1 MPSLLQRLGRKTD
14 RGLIWETLSRVFV
27 TLGIFLLPILVLS
40 WTPDVWETPKAM
52 VLFVTVGLG
61 WICYF
66 IAILLRREHRW
77 KASRLDWV
85 VIALWGSYG
94 ISTIGS
100 TSWWVSLT
108 GISGSFV
115 EAYPVVTAMI
125 GLYFLTGQIFHTDAE
140 RRLGWSVAIAG
151 LGLAL
156 VFQMFQFSDF
166 SLLPPSLPREN
177 TVFSTLSNS
186 LTDVSILAAIF
197 GAAMLLLWNT
207 QAERWQR
214 WSIVAGVLLSWI
226 VVLLAGRPVGW
237 AMWAIGMI
245 AVVLQQAAKGKK
257 AEMRLIFIAVILA
270 AAGMAAQLFGVPR
283 QAGLANGPDLG
294 LDQATTRTIVR
305 ETLSDRPFF
314 GTGGSTWYQNFVTRR
329 PVEFNA
335 TDAWATRFIKANT
348 GWWQSVAA
356 YGLVGVIAWAG
367 VIALG
372 AWMAWKRWAQ
382 KPDHLSLLVGIFV
395 VATGIS
401 GFFTTW
407 SLLLLSFTW
416 FFLGLQRS
424 AWLHETVKKPQGI
437 RLGFPVA
444 FLFSALGIIGVL
456 FFAGRIYTAHIIV
469 RQAQAAIVREKPVAT
484 IVEQLERALS
494 LNAHES
500 DAAVLLA
507 GAYVTQAEVALQKND
522 TATAGTLVQKSVTTM
537 RTAIARDPKNPAM
550 IEAMNNLLNRVNP
563 YVADAVDEAS
573 RNFLSL
579 QKLEPTNPIHDVG
592 YGQTLMLLRSRLL
605 TDTATDEQKKQAA
618 KYFADAMS
626 AYTTALKKKADYP
639 QALFAQAQGYEAN
652 NESTKAVPI
661 LETLVTNY
669 PQVPVFW
676 IELGSAYS
684 QAKQNDQ
691 AVTAYERAITMVP
704 TDAAPYLAL
713 ADHYTTTE
721 QLDLVKQ
728 TLDRGAATAIDP
740 TVIQQRLEALKT
752 PATE

>member
-1 MPSLLQRLGRKTD
+1 MPSLLQRLGRTSD
-14 RGLIWETLSRVFV
+14 RGLTWETLSRVFV
-27 TLGIFLLPILVLS
+27 TLGIFLLPVLVLS
-40 WTPDVWETPKAM
+40 WTSDVWETTKAM
-52 VLFVTVGLG
+52 VLLVTVGFG

-66 IAILLRREHRW
+66 VATLLRREHRW
-77 KASRLDWV
+77 KFSRLDWV
-85 VIALWGSYG
+85 VLALWASYG

-108 GISGSFV
+108 GISGSLA
-115 EAYPVVTAMI
+115 EAFPVVTAMI
-125 GLYFLTGQIFHTDAE
+125 GLYFLTGQIFHTEAE
-140 RRLGWSVAIAG
+140 RRAGSSAAIAG

-177 TVFSTLSNS
+177 TVFSTMSNS
-186 LTDVSILAAIF
+186 LTDVAILAAIF
-197 GAAMLLLWNT
+197 GAAILLLWNR

-214 WSIVAGVLLSWI
+214 WAIMAGVLLSWL

-237 AMWAIGMI
+237 AVLAIGMI

-257 AEMRLIFIAVILA
+257 ADTRLIIIAVVLA
-270 AAGMAAQLFGVPR
+270 AAGMAAQLFGLPR
-283 QAGLANGPDLG
+283 QAGLANTPDLA
-294 LDQATTRTIVR
+294 LDHATTRTIVR
-305 ETLSDRPFF
+305 ETLSERPFF

-335 TDAWATRFIKANT
+335 SDAWATRFIKANS

-356 YGLVGVIAWAG
+356 FGLVGVIAWAG

-372 AWMAWKRWAQ
+372 AWLAWMRWAR
-382 KPDHLSLLVGIFV
+382 KPDHLSLLVGLFV
-395 VATGIS
+395 VATGLS

-407 SLLLLSFTW
+407 SLLLLSLTW

-424 AWLHETVKKPQGI
+424 AWLHETIKKPSGI

-444 FLFSALGIIGVL
+444 FLFGALSIIGVL
-456 FFAGRIYTAHIIV
+456 FFVGRIYAAQIIV
-469 RQAQAAIVREKPVAT
+469 RQAQASITREKPVAT
-484 IVEQLERALS
+484 IVEQLEQALS
-494 LNAHES
+494 LNTHES
-500 DAAVLLA
+500 DASVLLG
-507 GAYVTQAEVALQKND
+507 GAYVTQAEEALQKND

-537 RTAIARDPKNPAM
+537 RAAIKRDPKNPAM

-579 QKLEPTNPIHDVG
+579 RKLEPTNPIHDVG

-618 KYFADAMS
+618 KYFTDAMS
-626 AYTTALKKKADYP
+626 AYATALKKKADYP
-639 QALFAQAQGYEAN
+639 QALFAQAQGYQAN
-652 NESTKAVPI
+652 NEPTKAVEI
-661 LETLVTNY
+661 LEALVTNY

-676 IELGSAYS
+676 VELGGAYS

-691 AVTAYERAITMVP
+691 AVTAYERAITMIP

-713 ADHYTTTE
+713 ADHYT
-721 QLDLVKQ
+721 QAGQSDLVKS
-728 TLDRGAATAIDP
+728 TLERGAAKAADP
-740 TVIQQRLEALKT
+740 SVIQQRLEALKT
-752 PATE
+752 PVIE